1 MLNYLIGG
9 GDIRSYVIQLLLCL
23 PVVMLALSFHET
35 AHGYIAYKL
44 GDPTARNLGRLTM
57 NPAKHLDI
65 LGFICMLLFGF
76 GWAKPVPINT
86 RYFKKPRRDM
96 LLTSIAGP
104 ISNVIMAFIFALI
117 MKLFIMF
124 AGYIPM
130 PIDPVSTMKFLFYC
144 FLFYGIRLNIS
155 LAVFNLLPIP
165 PLDGSRLITS
175 FLPPK
180 AAYWVIRNER
190 IIYIVLLVA
199 LFVGV
204 LDPLLNIA
212 TSGLMNLIYLIFG
225 I

>member
-9 GDIRSYVIQLLLCL
+9 GDIRSYIIQLLLCL

-65 LGFICMLLFGF
+65 LGFLCMLLFGF

-86 RYFKKPRRDM
+86 RYFKKPKRDM
-96 LLTSIAGP
+96 VLTAIAGP
-104 ISNVIMAFIFALI
+104 ISNVLMAFIFALA
-117 MKLFIMF
+117 MKIFITVTGSF
-124 AGYIPM
+124 YAPTELIGY
-130 PIDPVSTMKFLFYC
+130 MKYLFYL
-144 FLFYGIRLNIS
+144 FLRLGIRLNIG
-155 LAVFNLLPIP
+155 LAVFNLIPIP

-180 AAYWVIRNER
+180 AAYWVIKHER

-204 LDPLLNIA
+204 LDPILNFV
-212 TSGLMNLIYLIFG
+212 TSGLMDLIYLIFG

>member
-9 GDIRSYVIQLLLCL
+9 GDVRSYVIQLLLCL
-23 PVVMLALSFHET
+23 PIVMLALSFHET
-35 AHGYIAYKL
+35 AHGYVAYKL

-96 LLTSIAGP
+96 LLTSLAGP
-104 ISNVIMAFIFALI
+104 ISNVLMAFMFALA
-117 MKLFIMF
+117 MKIFLLTMGDFYAF
-124 AGYIPM
+124 YDTFG
-130 PIDPVSTMKFLFYC
+130 TMKFLFYC

-204 LDPLLNIA
+204 LDPILNIV
-212 TSGLMNLIYLIFG
+212 TSGLMNLIYLVFG

>member
-9 GDIRSYVIQLLLCL
+9 GNIQSYVIQLLLSL

-35 AHGYIAYKL
+35 AHGYVAYKL
-44 GDPTARNLGRLTM
+44 GDPTAHSLGRLTM

-65 LGFICMLLFGF
+65 LGFLCMLLFGF

-86 RYFKKPRRDM
+86 RYFKKPRRDIV
-96 LLTSIAGP
+96 LTSIAGP
-104 ISNVIMAFIFALI
+104 LSNVLMAFAFALI
-117 MKLFIMF
+117 MKIFLLLVGGF
-124 AGYIPM
+124 PL
-130 PIDPVSTMKFLFYC
+130 PTDTVSTMKFLFYC

-165 PLDGSRLITS
+165 PLDGSRLVTS

-180 AAYWVIRNER
+180 ASYWVIRYER
-190 IIYIVLLVA
+190 IIYFVLLFA
-199 LFVGV
+199 LFIGI
-204 LDPLLNIA
+204 LDPVLSFLTN
-212 TSGLMNLIYLIFG
+212 GLMNLIYLIFG